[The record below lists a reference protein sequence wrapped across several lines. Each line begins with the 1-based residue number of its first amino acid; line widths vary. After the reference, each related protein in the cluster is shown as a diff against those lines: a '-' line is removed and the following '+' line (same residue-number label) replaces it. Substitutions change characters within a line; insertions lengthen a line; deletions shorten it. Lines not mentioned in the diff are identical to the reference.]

1 MNGVGL
7 VGFLV
12 IGLLAGF
19 IAEKVMNSKHG
30 LITNLLVGIV
40 GAYLGPFL
48 ASFLGISFA
57 GFLGSLVVATVGAIV
72 FLFLLGLIKGRR

>member
-1 MNGVGL
+1 MDVGL
-7 VGFLV
+7 LGFLI

-19 IAEKVMNSKHG
+19 IAEKVMNSNHG
-30 LITNLLVGIV
+30 LLTNLLVGVI

-57 GFLGSLVVATVGAIV
+57 GFLGSLVIATVGAIV
-72 FLFLLGLIKGRR
+72 FLFLLRLVKGRR

>member
-1 MNGVGL
+1 MDVGL
-7 VGFLV
+7 LGFLI

-19 IAEKVMNSKHG
+19 IAEKVMNSNHG
-30 LITNLLVGIV
+30 LLTNLLVGVI

-57 GFLGSLVVATVGAIV
+57 GFLGSLVIATVGAIV
-72 FLFLLGLIKGRR
+72 FLFLLRLIKGRR

>member
-1 MNGVGL
+1 MDVGL
-7 VGFLV
+7 IGFLV

-19 IAEKVMNSKHG
+19 IAEKVMKSNHG
-30 LITNLLVGIV
+30 LLTNLIVGII

-48 ASFLGISFA
+48 AGIIGVSFG
-57 GFLGSLVVATVGAIV
+57 GFLGSLVVATIGAIV

>member
-1 MNGVGL
+1 MDVGL
-7 VGFLV
+7 LGFLV

-30 LITNLLVGIV
+30 LLTNLIVGVI

-48 ASFLGISFA
+48 AGFLGISFA
-57 GFLGSLVVATVGAIV
+57 GFLGSLVIATVGAIV
-72 FLFLLGLIKGRR
+72 FLFLLRMLKGK